1 MKQMEHSYKGEEKFL
16 VNDLKTIVSKARS
29 KAFAAVNYSLV
40 ERNWRIG
47 KRIVEEEQNGEARA
61 EYGKHIIEVAS
72 AALTEEFG
80 KGFSETNLINFK
92 KFFLLFKELEI
103 HQTVSEEFRKQVL
116 HLLPWSHYER
126 LIRVEDKKAR
136 EWYAKE
142 AYEQGWS
149 FRTLN
154 RNINTLYYERLLMS
168 KKKQPV
174 VNEMQDK
181 TKAYQQD
188 KLEYIKS
195 PVVLEFLG
203 LPEDT
208 SLAESK
214 LETAII
220 NNLEKFLMEMGKGY
234 ALVARQQHIRT
245 EENDYYIDL
254 VFYNYLIKSFI
265 LVDLKVN
272 RITYQDV
279 GQMDMYLQMY
289 DKMKKGPD
297 DNPTIGIILCTETDS
312 DVARYST
319 LAKNDQ
325 MFAAKYKLYLPD
337 KEDLRREIE
346 RQKELY
352 LMAHPEETGIS
363 VTNGYAQPDS
373 CFMFAYDLEQDK
385 LLWRSADQSYNSM
398 NFVVKGDVILCGY
411 GFTAEDDYLY
421 QINRNTGEILDRLE
435 LKKMPDLLVEQD
447 GKLYVHTYSYDYVID
462 F

>member
-1 MKQMEHSYKGEEKFL
+1 MKEPGKKYNDEDNML
-16 VNDLKTIVSKARS
+16 VNDLRSIVSKARS

-47 KRIVEEEQNGEARA
+47 QRIVEEEQNGASRA
-61 EYGKHIIEVAS
+61 KYGKHVIEVAS

-80 KGFSETNLINFK
+80 KGFSETNIMNFK
-92 KFFLLFKELEI
+92 KFYLKFKELTI
-103 HQTVSEEFRKQVL
+103 PQTLSEEFKKQKQQTL
-116 HLLPWSHYER
+116 SDELSSHFQKGQTPPAQFELRLLPWSHYER

-136 EWYAKE
+136 EWYAKK
-142 AYEQGWS
+142 AFEQGWS
-149 FRTLN
+149 YRTLN

-352 LMAHPEETGIS
+352 LMAHPEE
-363 VTNGYAQPDS
+363 N
-373 CFMFAYDLEQDK
+373 DK
-385 LLWRSADQSYNSM
+385 
-398 NFVVKGDVILCGY
+398 
-411 GFTAEDDYLY
+411 E
-421 QINRNTGEILDRLE
+421 
-435 LKKMPDLLVEQD
+435 
-447 GKLYVHTYSYDYVID
+447 
-462 F
+462 

>member
-1 MKQMEHSYKGEEKFL
+1 MKEPGKKYNDEDNML
-16 VNDLKTIVSKARS
+16 VNDLRSIVSKARS

-47 KRIVEEEQNGEARA
+47 QRIVEQEQNGASRA
-61 EYGKHIIEVAS
+61 EYGKHVIEVAS

-80 KGFSETNLINFK
+80 KGFSYTNIANYKRFYLTFNNLQI
-92 KFFLLFKELEI
+92 L
-103 HQTVSEEFRKQVL
+103 QTVSEEFNNPIQQTLPAKSSAPHKEDKAESAQAELR
-116 HLLPWSHYER
+116 LLPWSHYER

-142 AYEQGWS
+142 AFNEGWS
-149 FRTLN
+149 YRTLN

-174 VNEMQDK
+174 VDEMQDK

-319 LAKNDQ
+319 LARNDQ

-352 LMAHPEETGIS
+352 LMAHPEE
-363 VTNGYAQPDS
+363 N
-373 CFMFAYDLEQDK
+373 DK
-385 LLWRSADQSYNSM
+385 
-398 NFVVKGDVILCGY
+398 
-411 GFTAEDDYLY
+411 E
-421 QINRNTGEILDRLE
+421 
-435 LKKMPDLLVEQD
+435 
-447 GKLYVHTYSYDYVID
+447 
-462 F
+462 

>member
-1 MKQMEHSYKGEEKFL
+1 MKQPDKKYNDEDNML
-16 VNDLKTIVSKARS
+16 VNDLRSIVSKARS

-47 KRIVEEEQNGEARA
+47 QRIVEQEQNGASRA
-61 EYGKHIIEVAS
+61 EYGKHVIEIAS
-72 AALTEEFG
+72 AALTKEFG
-80 KGFSETNLINFK
+80 KGFSETNITNFK
-92 KFFLLFKELEI
+92 KFYLKFKELAI
-103 HQTVSEEFRKQVL
+103 PQTLSEEFKKQKQQTQSDESSL
-116 HLLPWSHYER
+116 LPKKGQTASAQFELRLLPWSHYER

-142 AYEQGWS
+142 AFEQGWS

-174 VNEMQDK
+174 VDEMQDK

-289 DKMKKGPD
+289 DKMRKGPD

-352 LMAHPEETGIS
+352 LMAHPEE
-363 VTNGYAQPDS
+363 N
-373 CFMFAYDLEQDK
+373 DK
-385 LLWRSADQSYNSM
+385 
-398 NFVVKGDVILCGY
+398 
-411 GFTAEDDYLY
+411 E
-421 QINRNTGEILDRLE
+421 
-435 LKKMPDLLVEQD
+435 
-447 GKLYVHTYSYDYVID
+447 
-462 F
+462 

>member
-1 MKQMEHSYKGEEKFL
+1 MKQLNKKYNDEDNML
-16 VNDLKTIVSKARS
+16 VNDLRSIVSKARS

-40 ERNWRIG
+40 ERNRRIG
-47 KRIVEEEQNGEARA
+47 QRIVEQEQNGASRA
-61 EYGKHIIEVAS
+61 EYGKHVIEVAS

-80 KGFSETNLINFK
+80 KGFSETNIMNFK
-92 KFFLLFKELEI
+92 KFYLKFKELTI
-103 HQTVSEEFRKQVL
+103 PQTLSEEFKKQKQQTQSDESSL
-116 HLLPWSHYER
+116 LPPKGQTPPAQFELRLLPWSHYER

-136 EWYAKE
+136 EWYTKE
-142 AYEQGWS
+142 AFEQGWS

-168 KKKQPV
+168 TKKQPV
-174 VNEMQDK
+174 VDEMQDK

-346 RQKELY
+346 RQKELF
-352 LMAHPEETGIS
+352 LIAHPEE
-363 VTNGYAQPDS
+363 N
-373 CFMFAYDLEQDK
+373 EK
-385 LLWRSADQSYNSM
+385 
-398 NFVVKGDVILCGY
+398 
-411 GFTAEDDYLY
+411 E
-421 QINRNTGEILDRLE
+421 
-435 LKKMPDLLVEQD
+435 
-447 GKLYVHTYSYDYVID
+447 
-462 F
+462 

>member
-1 MKQMEHSYKGEEKFL
+1 MKQPGKKYNDEDNML
-16 VNDLKTIVSKARS
+16 VNDLRSIVSKARS

-47 KRIVEEEQNGEARA
+47 QRIVEEEQNGASRA
-61 EYGKHIIEVAS
+61 EYGKHVIEVAS

-80 KGFSETNLINFK
+80 KGFSETNIRTFR
-92 KFFLLFKELEI
+92 KFFLIFNDLEI
-103 HQTVSEEFRKQVL
+103 QQTLSAESNLPKQQTL
-116 HLLPWSHYER
+116 SDNLSSHFQKGQTPPAQFKLRLLPWSHYER
-126 LIRVEDKKAR
+126 LIRIEDKRAR
-136 EWYAKE
+136 DWYAKE
-142 AYEQGWS
+142 AFKQGWS
-149 FRTLN
+149 YRTLS

-168 KKKQPV
+168 KDKAPV
-174 VNEMQDK
+174 EKEMKEKTNEF
-181 TKAYQQD
+181 QQD

-195 PVVLEFLG
+195 PVVMEFLG
-203 LPEDT
+203 LPSDS
-208 SLAESK
+208 SLKESK
-214 LETAII
+214 LESAII
-220 NNLEKFLMEMGKGY
+220 DNLEKFLMEMGKGY

-289 DKMKKGPD
+289 DKKKKGPD

-352 LMAHPEETGIS
+352 LMAHPEE
-363 VTNGYAQPDS
+363 N
-373 CFMFAYDLEQDK
+373 DK
-385 LLWRSADQSYNSM
+385 
-398 NFVVKGDVILCGY
+398 
-411 GFTAEDDYLY
+411 E
-421 QINRNTGEILDRLE
+421 
-435 LKKMPDLLVEQD
+435 
-447 GKLYVHTYSYDYVID
+447 
-462 F
+462 

>member
-1 MKQMEHSYKGEEKFL
+1 MKQLNKKYNDEDNML
-16 VNDLKTIVSKARS
+16 VNDLRSIVSKARS

-47 KRIVEEEQNGEARA
+47 QRIVEQEQNGASRA
-61 EYGKHIIEVAS
+61 EYGKHVIEVAS

-80 KGFSETNLINFK
+80 KGFSYTNIANYKRFYLTFNNLQI
-92 KFFLLFKELEI
+92 L
-103 HQTVSEEFRKQVL
+103 QTVSEEFNNPIQQTLPAKSSAPHKEDKAESAQSELR
-116 HLLPWSHYER
+116 LLPWSHYER
-126 LIRVEDKKAR
+126 LIRVEDKQAR

-142 AYEQGWS
+142 AFEQGWS

-168 KKKQPV
+168 KKKRPV
-174 VNEMQDK
+174 VDEMQDK

-352 LMAHPEETGIS
+352 LMAHPEE
-363 VTNGYAQPDS
+363 N
-373 CFMFAYDLEQDK
+373 DK
-385 LLWRSADQSYNSM
+385 
-398 NFVVKGDVILCGY
+398 
-411 GFTAEDDYLY
+411 E
-421 QINRNTGEILDRLE
+421 
-435 LKKMPDLLVEQD
+435 
-447 GKLYVHTYSYDYVID
+447 
-462 F
+462 

>member
-1 MKQMEHSYKGEEKFL
+1 MKEPGKKYNDEDNML
-16 VNDLKTIVSKARS
+16 VNDLHSIVSKARS

-47 KRIVEEEQNGEARA
+47 QRIVEQEQNGASRA
-61 EYGKHIIEVAS
+61 EYGKHVIEVAS

-80 KGFSETNLINFK
+80 KGFSYTNIANYKRFYLTFNNLQI
-92 KFFLLFKELEI
+92 L
-103 HQTVSEEFRKQVL
+103 QTVSEEFKKQKHQTLSDESSLLPQKGLTQSVQSEL
-116 HLLPWSHYER
+116 RLLPWSHYER
-126 LIRVEDKKAR
+126 LIRVEDRKAR

-142 AYEQGWS
+142 AFEQGWS

-174 VNEMQDK
+174 VDEMQDK

-319 LAKNDQ
+319 LAQNDQ

-352 LMAHPEETGIS
+352 LMAHPEE
-363 VTNGYAQPDS
+363 N
-373 CFMFAYDLEQDK
+373 DK
-385 LLWRSADQSYNSM
+385 
-398 NFVVKGDVILCGY
+398 
-411 GFTAEDDYLY
+411 E
-421 QINRNTGEILDRLE
+421 
-435 LKKMPDLLVEQD
+435 
-447 GKLYVHTYSYDYVID
+447 
-462 F
+462 

>member
-1 MKQMEHSYKGEEKFL
+1 MKQLNKKYNDEDNML
-16 VNDLKTIVSKARS
+16 VNDLRSIVSKARS

-47 KRIVEEEQNGEARA
+47 QRIVEQEQNGASRA
-61 EYGKHIIEVAS
+61 EYGKHVIEVAS
-72 AALTEEFG
+72 AALTKEFG
-80 KGFSETNLINFK
+80 KGFSETNIMNFK
-92 KFFLLFKELEI
+92 KFYLKFKELTI
-103 HQTVSEEFRKQVL
+103 PQTVSEEFKKQKQQTL
-116 HLLPWSHYER
+116 SDESSLLLQKGQTQSAQFELRLLSWSHYER

-142 AYEQGWS
+142 SFEQGWS

-168 KKKQPV
+168 TKKQPV
-174 VNEMQDK
+174 VKEMQDK

-352 LMAHPEETGIS
+352 LMTHPEE
-363 VTNGYAQPDS
+363 N
-373 CFMFAYDLEQDK
+373 DK
-385 LLWRSADQSYNSM
+385 
-398 NFVVKGDVILCGY
+398 
-411 GFTAEDDYLY
+411 E
-421 QINRNTGEILDRLE
+421 
-435 LKKMPDLLVEQD
+435 
-447 GKLYVHTYSYDYVID
+447 
-462 F
+462 

>member
-1 MKQMEHSYKGEEKFL
+1 MKEPEKKYNDEDNML
-16 VNDLKTIVSKARS
+16 VNDLRSIVSKARS

-47 KRIVEEEQNGEARA
+47 QRIVEQEQNGASRA
-61 EYGKHIIEVAS
+61 EYGKHVIEVAS

-80 KGFSETNLINFK
+80 KGFSETNIMNFK
-92 KFFLLFKELEI
+92 KFYLKFKELTI
-103 HQTVSEEFRKQVL
+103 PQTLSEEFKKQKHQTL
-116 HLLPWSHYER
+116 SDESSLLPQKGQTQPAQFELRLLPWSHYER

-142 AYEQGWS
+142 AFEQGWS
-149 FRTLN
+149 YRTLN

-168 KKKQPV
+168 TKKRPV
-174 VNEMQDK
+174 VDEMQDK

-234 ALVARQQHIRT
+234 ALVARQQYIRT

-352 LMAHPEETGIS
+352 LMAHPEE
-363 VTNGYAQPDS
+363 N
-373 CFMFAYDLEQDK
+373 DK
-385 LLWRSADQSYNSM
+385 
-398 NFVVKGDVILCGY
+398 
-411 GFTAEDDYLY
+411 E
-421 QINRNTGEILDRLE
+421 
-435 LKKMPDLLVEQD
+435 
-447 GKLYVHTYSYDYVID
+447 
-462 F
+462 

>member
-1 MKQMEHSYKGEEKFL
+1 MKEPGKKYNDEDNIL
-16 VNDLKTIVSKARS
+16 VNDLRSIVSKARS

-47 KRIVEEEQNGEARA
+47 KRIVEQEQNGASRA
-61 EYGKHIIEVAS
+61 EYGKHVIEIAS

-80 KGFSETNLINFK
+80 KGFSYTNIANYKRFYLTFNNLQI
-92 KFFLLFKELEI
+92 L
-103 HQTVSEEFRKQVL
+103 QTVSEEFKNQKHQTLSDESSLLPQKDQTQSIQSELR
-116 HLLPWSHYER
+116 LLPWSHYER

-142 AYEQGWS
+142 AFEQGWS

-352 LMAHPEETGIS
+352 LMAHPEE
-363 VTNGYAQPDS
+363 N
-373 CFMFAYDLEQDK
+373 DK
-385 LLWRSADQSYNSM
+385 
-398 NFVVKGDVILCGY
+398 
-411 GFTAEDDYLY
+411 E
-421 QINRNTGEILDRLE
+421 
-435 LKKMPDLLVEQD
+435 
-447 GKLYVHTYSYDYVID
+447 
-462 F
+462 

>member
-1 MKQMEHSYKGEEKFL
+1 MKQLNKKYNDEDNML
-16 VNDLKTIVSKARS
+16 VNDLRSIVSKARS

-40 ERNWRIG
+40 KRNWRIG
-47 KRIVEEEQNGEARA
+47 QRIVEQEQNGASRA
-61 EYGKHIIEVAS
+61 EYGKHVIEIAS

-80 KGFSETNLINFK
+80 KGFSETNIMNFK
-92 KFFLLFKELEI
+92 KFYLKFKELTI
-103 HQTVSEEFRKQVL
+103 PQTLSEEFKKQKHQTL
-116 HLLPWSHYER
+116 SDEFSLLPQKGQTQSAQFELRLLPWSHYER

-142 AYEQGWS
+142 AFEQGWS

-181 TKAYQQD
+181 TKAFQQD

-352 LMAHPEETGIS
+352 LMAHPEE
-363 VTNGYAQPDS
+363 N
-373 CFMFAYDLEQDK
+373 DK
-385 LLWRSADQSYNSM
+385 
-398 NFVVKGDVILCGY
+398 
-411 GFTAEDDYLY
+411 E
-421 QINRNTGEILDRLE
+421 
-435 LKKMPDLLVEQD
+435 
-447 GKLYVHTYSYDYVID
+447 
-462 F
+462 

>member
-1 MKQMEHSYKGEEKFL
+1 MKEPGKKYNDEDNML
-16 VNDLKTIVSKARS
+16 VNDLRSIVSKARS

-47 KRIVEEEQNGEARA
+47 QRIVEQEQNGASRA
-61 EYGKHIIEVAS
+61 EYGKHVIEIVS

-80 KGFSETNLINFK
+80 KGFSYTNIANYKRFYLTFNNLQI
-92 KFFLLFKELEI
+92 L
-103 HQTVSEEFRKQVL
+103 QTVSEEFKKQKHQTQSIQSEL
-116 HLLPWSHYER
+116 RLLPWSHYER

-142 AYEQGWS
+142 AFEQGWS

-174 VNEMQDK
+174 VDEMQDK

-352 LMAHPEETGIS
+352 LMAHPEE
-363 VTNGYAQPDS
+363 N
-373 CFMFAYDLEQDK
+373 DK
-385 LLWRSADQSYNSM
+385 
-398 NFVVKGDVILCGY
+398 
-411 GFTAEDDYLY
+411 E
-421 QINRNTGEILDRLE
+421 
-435 LKKMPDLLVEQD
+435 
-447 GKLYVHTYSYDYVID
+447 
-462 F
+462 

>member
-1 MKQMEHSYKGEEKFL
+1 MKEPSKKYNDEDNML
-16 VNDLKTIVSKARS
+16 VNDLRSIVSKARS

-47 KRIVEEEQNGEARA
+47 QRIVEEEQNGASRA
-61 EYGKHIIEVAS
+61 EYGKHVIEVAS
-72 AALTEEFG
+72 AALTKEFG
-80 KGFSETNLINFK
+80 KGFSETNIMNFK
-92 KFFLLFKELEI
+92 KFYLKFKELTI
-103 HQTVSEEFRKQVL
+103 PQTLSEEFKKQKHQTL
-116 HLLPWSHYER
+116 SDESSLLPQKWQTQPAQFELRLLPWSHYER

-142 AYEQGWS
+142 AFEQGWS
-149 FRTLN
+149 YRTLN

-168 KKKQPV
+168 TKKQPV
-174 VNEMQDK
+174 VDEMQDK

-297 DNPTIGIILCTETDS
+297 DNPTIGIILCAETDS

-352 LMAHPEETGIS
+352 LMTHPEE
-363 VTNGYAQPDS
+363 N
-373 CFMFAYDLEQDK
+373 EK
-385 LLWRSADQSYNSM
+385 
-398 NFVVKGDVILCGY
+398 
-411 GFTAEDDYLY
+411 E
-421 QINRNTGEILDRLE
+421 
-435 LKKMPDLLVEQD
+435 
-447 GKLYVHTYSYDYVID
+447 
-462 F
+462 

>member
-1 MKQMEHSYKGEEKFL
+1 MKEPSKKYNDEDNML
-16 VNDLKTIVSKARS
+16 VNDLRSIVSKARS

-47 KRIVEEEQNGEARA
+47 QRIVEEEQNGASRA
-61 EYGKHIIEVAS
+61 EYGKHVIEVAS
-72 AALTEEFG
+72 AALTKEFG
-80 KGFSETNLINFK
+80 KGFSETNIMNFK
-92 KFFLLFKELEI
+92 KFYLKFKELTI
-103 HQTVSEEFRKQVL
+103 PQTLSEEFKKQKHQTL
-116 HLLPWSHYER
+116 SDESSLLPQKGQTQPAQFELRLLPWSHYER

-142 AYEQGWS
+142 AFNEGWS
-149 FRTLN
+149 YRTLN

-168 KKKQPV
+168 TQKQPV
-174 VNEMQDK
+174 VDEMQDK

-352 LMAHPEETGIS
+352 LTAHPEE
-363 VTNGYAQPDS
+363 N
-373 CFMFAYDLEQDK
+373 DK
-385 LLWRSADQSYNSM
+385 
-398 NFVVKGDVILCGY
+398 
-411 GFTAEDDYLY
+411 E
-421 QINRNTGEILDRLE
+421 
-435 LKKMPDLLVEQD
+435 
-447 GKLYVHTYSYDYVID
+447 
-462 F
+462 

>member
-1 MKQMEHSYKGEEKFL
+1 MKQPSKKYDDEDNML
-16 VNDLKTIVSKARS
+16 VNDLRSIVSKARS

-47 KRIVEEEQNGEARA
+47 QRIVEEEQNGASRA
-61 EYGKHIIEVAS
+61 EYGKHVIEVAS

-80 KGFSETNLINFK
+80 KGFSYTNIANYKRFYLTFNDLQI
-92 KFFLLFKELEI
+92 L
-103 HQTVSEEFRKQVL
+103 QTVSEEFKKQKHQTL
-116 HLLPWSHYER
+116 SDESSLLPQKGQTPSAQFELRLLPWSHYER

-142 AYEQGWS
+142 AFEQGWS
-149 FRTLN
+149 YRTLN

-168 KKKQPV
+168 TKKQPV
-174 VNEMQDK
+174 VDEMQDK

-289 DKMKKGPD
+289 DKIKKGPD

-352 LMAHPEETGIS
+352 LMAHPEE
-363 VTNGYAQPDS
+363 N
-373 CFMFAYDLEQDK
+373 
-385 LLWRSADQSYNSM
+385 
-398 NFVVKGDVILCGY
+398 
-411 GFTAEDDYLY
+411 
-421 QINRNTGEILDRLE
+421 
-435 LKKMPDLLVEQD
+435 KKE
-447 GKLYVHTYSYDYVID
+447 
-462 F
+462 

>member
-1 MKQMEHSYKGEEKFL
+1 MKEPGKKYNDEDNML
-16 VNDLKTIVSKARS
+16 VNDLRSIVSKARS

-47 KRIVEEEQNGEARA
+47 QRIVEQEQNGASRA
-61 EYGKHIIEVAS
+61 EYGKHVIEIAS

-80 KGFSETNLINFK
+80 KGFSYTNIANYKRFYLTFSDLQ
-92 KFFLLFKELEI
+92 FL
-103 HQTVSEEFRKQVL
+103 QTLSEEFKKQKHQTL
-116 HLLPWSHYER
+116 SDESSLLPQKGQTPPAQFELRLLPWSHYER

-142 AYEQGWS
+142 AFNEGWS
-149 FRTLN
+149 YRTLN

-352 LMAHPEETGIS
+352 LMAHPEE
-363 VTNGYAQPDS
+363 N
-373 CFMFAYDLEQDK
+373 DK
-385 LLWRSADQSYNSM
+385 
-398 NFVVKGDVILCGY
+398 
-411 GFTAEDDYLY
+411 E
-421 QINRNTGEILDRLE
+421 
-435 LKKMPDLLVEQD
+435 
-447 GKLYVHTYSYDYVID
+447 
-462 F
+462 

>member
-1 MKQMEHSYKGEEKFL
+1 MKQMEHSYKGGEKFL

-80 KGFSETNLINFK
+80 KGFSETNIRTFR
-92 KFFLLFKELEI
+92 KFFLIFRNLEI
-103 HQTVSEEFRKQVL
+103 QQTVSAESNLPKQQTL
-116 HLLPWSHYER
+116 SDNLSSHFQKGQTPPAQFKLRLLPWSHYER
-126 LIRVEDKKAR
+126 LIRIEDKRAR
-136 EWYAKE
+136 DWYAKE
-142 AYEQGWS
+142 AFEQGWS
-149 FRTLN
+149 YRTLS

-168 KKKQPV
+168 KDKAPIEKEMKEKT
-174 VNEMQDK
+174 NEF
-181 TKAYQQD
+181 QQD

-195 PVVLEFLG
+195 PVVMEFLG
-203 LPEDT
+203 LPSDS
-208 SLAESK
+208 SLKESK
-214 LETAII
+214 LESAII
-220 NNLEKFLMEMGKGY
+220 DNLEKFLMEMGKGY

-352 LMAHPEETGIS
+352 LMAHPEE
-363 VTNGYAQPDS
+363 N
-373 CFMFAYDLEQDK
+373 DK
-385 LLWRSADQSYNSM
+385 
-398 NFVVKGDVILCGY
+398 
-411 GFTAEDDYLY
+411 E
-421 QINRNTGEILDRLE
+421 
-435 LKKMPDLLVEQD
+435 
-447 GKLYVHTYSYDYVID
+447 
-462 F
+462 

>member
-1 MKQMEHSYKGEEKFL
+1 MKQLNKKYNDEDNML
-16 VNDLKTIVSKARS
+16 VNDLRSIVSKARS

-47 KRIVEEEQNGEARA
+47 QRIVEQEQNGASRA
-61 EYGKHIIEVAS
+61 EYGKHVIEVAS
-72 AALTEEFG
+72 AALTKEFG
-80 KGFSETNLINFK
+80 KGFSETNIMNFK
-92 KFFLLFKELEI
+92 KFYLKFKELTI
-103 HQTVSEEFRKQVL
+103 PQTVSEEFKKQKQQTL
-116 HLLPWSHYER
+116 SDELSSHFQKGQTQSAQFELRLLPWSHYER
-126 LIRVEDKKAR
+126 LIRIEDKKAR

-142 AYEQGWS
+142 AFEQGWS

-203 LPEDT
+203 LPEDI

-352 LMAHPEETGIS
+352 LMAHPEE
-363 VTNGYAQPDS
+363 N
-373 CFMFAYDLEQDK
+373 DK
-385 LLWRSADQSYNSM
+385 
-398 NFVVKGDVILCGY
+398 
-411 GFTAEDDYLY
+411 E
-421 QINRNTGEILDRLE
+421 
-435 LKKMPDLLVEQD
+435 
-447 GKLYVHTYSYDYVID
+447 
-462 F
+462 

>member
-1 MKQMEHSYKGEEKFL
+1 MKQLNKKYNDEDNML
-16 VNDLKTIVSKARS
+16 VNDLRSIVSKARS

-47 KRIVEEEQNGEARA
+47 QRIVEEEQNGASRA
-61 EYGKHIIEVAS
+61 EYGKHVIEVAS

-80 KGFSETNLINFK
+80 KGFSYTNIANYKRFYLTFNNLQI
-92 KFFLLFKELEI
+92 L
-103 HQTVSEEFRKQVL
+103 QTVSEEFNNPIQQTLPAKSSAPHKEDKAESAQSELR
-116 HLLPWSHYER
+116 LLPWSHYER
-126 LIRVEDKKAR
+126 LIRVEDKQAR

-142 AYEQGWS
+142 AFNEGWS
-149 FRTLN
+149 YRTLN

-168 KKKQPV
+168 KKKQSV

-181 TKAYQQD
+181 TKTYQQD

-352 LMAHPEETGIS
+352 LMAHPEE
-363 VTNGYAQPDS
+363 N
-373 CFMFAYDLEQDK
+373 DK
-385 LLWRSADQSYNSM
+385 
-398 NFVVKGDVILCGY
+398 
-411 GFTAEDDYLY
+411 E
-421 QINRNTGEILDRLE
+421 
-435 LKKMPDLLVEQD
+435 
-447 GKLYVHTYSYDYVID
+447 
-462 F
+462 

>member
-1 MKQMEHSYKGEEKFL
+1 MKEPGKKYNDEDNML
-16 VNDLKTIVSKARS
+16 VNDLRSIVSKARS

-47 KRIVEEEQNGEARA
+47 KRIVEQEQNGASRA
-61 EYGKHIIEVAS
+61 EYGKHVIEIAS

-80 KGFSETNLINFK
+80 KGFSYTNIANYKRFYLTFNNLQI
-92 KFFLLFKELEI
+92 L
-103 HQTVSEEFRKQVL
+103 QTVSEEFKKQKHQTL
-116 HLLPWSHYER
+116 SDESSLLPQKDQTQSIQSELRLLPWSHYER

-352 LMAHPEETGIS
+352 LMAHPEE
-363 VTNGYAQPDS
+363 N
-373 CFMFAYDLEQDK
+373 DK
-385 LLWRSADQSYNSM
+385 
-398 NFVVKGDVILCGY
+398 
-411 GFTAEDDYLY
+411 E
-421 QINRNTGEILDRLE
+421 
-435 LKKMPDLLVEQD
+435 
-447 GKLYVHTYSYDYVID
+447 
-462 F
+462 

>member
-1 MKQMEHSYKGEEKFL
+1 MKELGKKYNDEDNML
-16 VNDLKTIVSKARS
+16 VNDLRSIVSKARS

-47 KRIVEEEQNGEARA
+47 QRIVEEEQNGASRA
-61 EYGKHIIEVAS
+61 EYGKHVIEIAS

-80 KGFSETNLINFK
+80 KGFSYTNIANYKRFYLTFNNLQI
-92 KFFLLFKELEI
+92 L
-103 HQTVSEEFRKQVL
+103 QTVSEEFNNPIQQTLPAKSSAPHKEDKAESAQSELR
-116 HLLPWSHYER
+116 LLPWSHYER
-126 LIRVEDKKAR
+126 LIRVEDKQAR

-142 AYEQGWS
+142 AFNEGWS
-149 FRTLN
+149 YRTLN

-174 VNEMQDK
+174 VDEMQDK
-181 TKAYQQD
+181 IKAYQQD

-352 LMAHPEETGIS
+352 LMAHPEE
-363 VTNGYAQPDS
+363 N
-373 CFMFAYDLEQDK
+373 DK
-385 LLWRSADQSYNSM
+385 
-398 NFVVKGDVILCGY
+398 
-411 GFTAEDDYLY
+411 E
-421 QINRNTGEILDRLE
+421 
-435 LKKMPDLLVEQD
+435 
-447 GKLYVHTYSYDYVID
+447 
-462 F
+462 

>member
-80 KGFSETNLINFK
+80 KGFSETNIRTFR
-92 KFFLLFKELEI
+92 KFFLIFRNLEI
-103 HQTVSEEFRKQVL
+103 QQTVSAESNLPKQQTL
-116 HLLPWSHYER
+116 SDNLSSHFQKGQTPPAQFKLRLLPWSHYER

-142 AYEQGWS
+142 AFEQGWS
-149 FRTLN
+149 YRTLN

-168 KKKQPV
+168 KDKAPV
-174 VNEMQDK
+174 EKEMKEKTNEF
-181 TKAYQQD
+181 QQD

-195 PVVLEFLG
+195 PVVMEFLG
-203 LPEDT
+203 LPSDS
-208 SLAESK
+208 SLKESK
-214 LETAII
+214 LESAII
-220 NNLEKFLMEMGKGY
+220 DNLEKFLMEMGKGY

-352 LMAHPEETGIS
+352 LMAHPEE
-363 VTNGYAQPDS
+363 N
-373 CFMFAYDLEQDK
+373 DK
-385 LLWRSADQSYNSM
+385 
-398 NFVVKGDVILCGY
+398 
-411 GFTAEDDYLY
+411 E
-421 QINRNTGEILDRLE
+421 
-435 LKKMPDLLVEQD
+435 
-447 GKLYVHTYSYDYVID
+447 
-462 F
+462 

>member
-1 MKQMEHSYKGEEKFL
+1 MKQPGKKYNDEDNML
-16 VNDLKTIVSKARS
+16 VNDLRSIVSKARS

-47 KRIVEEEQNGEARA
+47 QRIVEQEQNGASRA
-61 EYGKHIIEVAS
+61 EYGKHVIEVAS

-80 KGFSETNLINFK
+80 KGFSYTNIANYKRFYLTFNNLQI
-92 KFFLLFKELEI
+92 L
-103 HQTVSEEFRKQVL
+103 QTVSEEFNNPIQQTLPAKSSAPHKEDKAESAQSELR
-116 HLLPWSHYER
+116 LLPWSHYER

-142 AYEQGWS
+142 AFEQGWS

-220 NNLEKFLMEMGKGY
+220 NNLEKFLMELGKGY

-352 LMAHPEETGIS
+352 LMAHPEE
-363 VTNGYAQPDS
+363 N
-373 CFMFAYDLEQDK
+373 DK
-385 LLWRSADQSYNSM
+385 
-398 NFVVKGDVILCGY
+398 
-411 GFTAEDDYLY
+411 E
-421 QINRNTGEILDRLE
+421 
-435 LKKMPDLLVEQD
+435 
-447 GKLYVHTYSYDYVID
+447 
-462 F
+462 

>member
-1 MKQMEHSYKGEEKFL
+1 MKEPGKKYNDEDNML
-16 VNDLKTIVSKARS
+16 VNDLRSIVCKARS

-47 KRIVEEEQNGEARA
+47 QRIVEQEQNGASRA
-61 EYGKHIIEVAS
+61 EYGKHVIEIAS

-80 KGFSETNLINFK
+80 KGFSETNIMNFK
-92 KFFLLFKELEI
+92 KFYLKFKELTI
-103 HQTVSEEFRKQVL
+103 PQTLSEEFKKQKHQTL
-116 HLLPWSHYER
+116 SDEFSLLPKKGQTQSAQFELRLLPWSHYER

-142 AYEQGWS
+142 AFNEGWS
-149 FRTLN
+149 YRTLN

-352 LMAHPEETGIS
+352 LMAHPEE
-363 VTNGYAQPDS
+363 N
-373 CFMFAYDLEQDK
+373 DK
-385 LLWRSADQSYNSM
+385 
-398 NFVVKGDVILCGY
+398 
-411 GFTAEDDYLY
+411 E
-421 QINRNTGEILDRLE
+421 
-435 LKKMPDLLVEQD
+435 
-447 GKLYVHTYSYDYVID
+447 
-462 F
+462 

>member
-1 MKQMEHSYKGEEKFL
+1 MKEPSKKYDDEDIML
-16 VNDLKTIVSKARS
+16 VNDLRSIVSKARS

-47 KRIVEEEQNGEARA
+47 QRIVEEEQNGASRA
-61 EYGKHIIEVAS
+61 EYGKHVIEVAS

-80 KGFSETNLINFK
+80 KGFSYTNIANYKRFYLTFNDLQI
-92 KFFLLFKELEI
+92 L
-103 HQTVSEEFRKQVL
+103 QTVSEEFNNPIQQTPPAKSSAPHKEDKVAPAQFKLR
-116 HLLPWSHYER
+116 LLPWSHYER

-142 AYEQGWS
+142 AFEQGWS

-174 VNEMQDK
+174 VDEMQDK

-208 SLAESK
+208 YLAESK

-289 DKMKKGPD
+289 DKIKKGPD

-352 LMAHPEETGIS
+352 LMAHPEE
-363 VTNGYAQPDS
+363 N
-373 CFMFAYDLEQDK
+373 DK
-385 LLWRSADQSYNSM
+385 
-398 NFVVKGDVILCGY
+398 
-411 GFTAEDDYLY
+411 E
-421 QINRNTGEILDRLE
+421 
-435 LKKMPDLLVEQD
+435 
-447 GKLYVHTYSYDYVID
+447 
-462 F
+462 

>member
-1 MKQMEHSYKGEEKFL
+1 MKELGKKYNDEDNML
-16 VNDLKTIVSKARS
+16 VNDLRSIVSKARS

-47 KRIVEEEQNGEARA
+47 QRIVEQEQNGASRA
-61 EYGKHIIEVAS
+61 EYGKHVIEIAS

-80 KGFSETNLINFK
+80 KGFSETNIMNFK
-92 KFFLLFKELEI
+92 KFYLKFKELTI
-103 HQTVSEEFRKQVL
+103 PQTVSEEFKKQKQQTL
-116 HLLPWSHYER
+116 SDESSLLLQKGQTQSAQFELRLLPWSHYER

-142 AYEQGWS
+142 AFEQGWS

-195 PVVLEFLG
+195 PVVMEFLG
-203 LPEDT
+203 LPSDS
-208 SLAESK
+208 SLKESK
-214 LETAII
+214 LESAII
-220 NNLEKFLMEMGKGY
+220 DNLEKFLMEMGKGY

-297 DNPTIGIILCTETDS
+297 DNPTIGIILCAETDS

-352 LMAHPEETGIS
+352 LMTHPEE
-363 VTNGYAQPDS
+363 N
-373 CFMFAYDLEQDK
+373 EK
-385 LLWRSADQSYNSM
+385 
-398 NFVVKGDVILCGY
+398 
-411 GFTAEDDYLY
+411 E
-421 QINRNTGEILDRLE
+421 
-435 LKKMPDLLVEQD
+435 
-447 GKLYVHTYSYDYVID
+447 
-462 F
+462 

>member
-80 KGFSETNLINFK
+80 KGFSETNIRTFR
-92 KFFLLFKELEI
+92 KFFLIFRNLEI
-103 HQTVSEEFRKQVL
+103 QQTVSAESNLPKQQTL
-116 HLLPWSHYER
+116 SDNLSSHFQKGQTPPAQFKLRLLPWSHYER
-126 LIRVEDKKAR
+126 LIRIEDKRAR
-136 EWYAKE
+136 DWYAKE
-142 AYEQGWS
+142 AFEQGWS
-149 FRTLN
+149 YRTLS
-154 RNINTLYYERLLMS
+154 RNINTLYYERFLMS
-168 KKKQPV
+168 KDKAPV
-174 VNEMQDK
+174 EKEMKEKTNEF
-181 TKAYQQD
+181 QQD

-195 PVVLEFLG
+195 PVVMEFLG
-203 LPEDT
+203 LPSDS
-208 SLAESK
+208 SLKESK
-214 LETAII
+214 LESAII
-220 NNLEKFLMEMGKGY
+220 DNLEKFLMEMGKGY

-245 EENDYYIDL
+245 KENDYYIDL

-289 DKMKKGPD
+289 DKMKKGAD

-352 LMAHPEETGIS
+352 LMAHPEE
-363 VTNGYAQPDS
+363 N
-373 CFMFAYDLEQDK
+373 DK
-385 LLWRSADQSYNSM
+385 
-398 NFVVKGDVILCGY
+398 
-411 GFTAEDDYLY
+411 E
-421 QINRNTGEILDRLE
+421 
-435 LKKMPDLLVEQD
+435 
-447 GKLYVHTYSYDYVID
+447 
-462 F
+462 

>member
-1 MKQMEHSYKGEEKFL
+1 MKQLNKKYNDEDNML
-16 VNDLKTIVSKARS
+16 VNDLRSIVSKARS

-47 KRIVEEEQNGEARA
+47 QRIVEQEQNGASRA
-61 EYGKHIIEVAS
+61 EYGKHVIEIAS

-80 KGFSETNLINFK
+80 KGFSYTNIANYKRFYLTFNNLQI
-92 KFFLLFKELEI
+92 L
-103 HQTVSEEFRKQVL
+103 QTVSEEFNNPIQQTLPAKSSAPHKEDKAESAQSELR
-116 HLLPWSHYER
+116 LLPWSHYER

-142 AYEQGWS
+142 AFEQGWS

-174 VNEMQDK
+174 VDEMQDK

-289 DKMKKGPD
+289 DKMRKGPD

-352 LMAHPEETGIS
+352 LMAHPEE
-363 VTNGYAQPDS
+363 N
-373 CFMFAYDLEQDK
+373 DK
-385 LLWRSADQSYNSM
+385 
-398 NFVVKGDVILCGY
+398 
-411 GFTAEDDYLY
+411 E
-421 QINRNTGEILDRLE
+421 
-435 LKKMPDLLVEQD
+435 
-447 GKLYVHTYSYDYVID
+447 
-462 F
+462 

>member
-1 MKQMEHSYKGEEKFL
+1 MKQPGKKYNDEDNIL
-16 VNDLKTIVSKARS
+16 VNDLRSIVSKARS

-47 KRIVEEEQNGEARA
+47 QRIVEQEQNGASRA
-61 EYGKHIIEVAS
+61 EYGKHVIEVAS
-72 AALTEEFG
+72 AALTKEFG
-80 KGFSETNLINFK
+80 KGFSETNITNFK
-92 KFFLLFKELEI
+92 KFYLKFNELAI
-103 HQTVSEEFRKQVL
+103 PQTVSEEFKKQKQQTQSDESSL
-116 HLLPWSHYER
+116 LPQKGQAASAQFELRLLPWSHYER

-142 AYEQGWS
+142 AFEQGWS

-174 VNEMQDK
+174 VDEMQDK
-181 TKAYQQD
+181 TKIYQQD
-188 KLEYIKS
+188 KLEYIKT

-289 DKMKKGPD
+289 DKMRKGPD

-352 LMAHPEETGIS
+352 LMAHPEE
-363 VTNGYAQPDS
+363 N
-373 CFMFAYDLEQDK
+373 DK
-385 LLWRSADQSYNSM
+385 
-398 NFVVKGDVILCGY
+398 
-411 GFTAEDDYLY
+411 E
-421 QINRNTGEILDRLE
+421 
-435 LKKMPDLLVEQD
+435 
-447 GKLYVHTYSYDYVID
+447 
-462 F
+462 

>member
-1 MKQMEHSYKGEEKFL
+1 MKEPGKKYNDEDNML
-16 VNDLKTIVSKARS
+16 VNDLRSIVSKARS

-47 KRIVEEEQNGEARA
+47 QRIVEEEQNGASRA
-61 EYGKHIIEVAS
+61 EYGKHVIEVAS
-72 AALTEEFG
+72 AALTKEFG
-80 KGFSETNLINFK
+80 KGFSETNIMNFK
-92 KFFLLFKELEI
+92 KFYLKFKELTI
-103 HQTVSEEFRKQVL
+103 PQTLSEEFKKQKHQTL
-116 HLLPWSHYER
+116 SDESSLLPQKGQTQSAQFELRLLPWSHYER

-142 AYEQGWS
+142 AFEQGWS

-174 VNEMQDK
+174 ANEMQDK

-325 MFAAKYKLYLPD
+325 MFAAKYKLYLPNE
-337 KEDLRREIE
+337 EDLRREIE

-352 LMAHPEETGIS
+352 LMAHP
-363 VTNGYAQPDS
+363 
-373 CFMFAYDLEQDK
+373 DK
-385 LLWRSADQSYNSM
+385 
-398 NFVVKGDVILCGY
+398 
-411 GFTAEDDYLY
+411 
-421 QINRNTGEILDRLE
+421 
-435 LKKMPDLLVEQD
+435 
-447 GKLYVHTYSYDYVID
+447 
-462 F
+462 